1 MEGRTEMEA
10 KIQARIADKLL
21 EIMTKGK
28 NKKEFDAKN
37 ADLELSKNI
46 PETPPMK
53 MINEIKILG
62 VPESP
67 SEEEKLRNSHDKKS
81 TNINKSMYSLQRTD
95 STIPVEQ
102 ETPAS
107 EQE

>member
-67 SEEEKLRNSHDKKS
+67 SEEEKLRNSHDK
-81 TNINKSMYSLQRTD
+81 SMYSLQRTD